1 MPVGVT
7 YDELFVKV
15 APHPDQVYRSRIEQ
29 KQEHELRMRRR
40 RYQFTE
46 GMFNGAGGT
55 MDPMLERLLLARMA
69 ERPEDTDYVINV
81 IRSEAGT
88 RVQMAVAAL
97 EALLAADQFQP
108 WQLQRIRE
116 TVTELLGAK
125 PGGSDE
131 GTGPST
137 PAVADGSSGAPR
149 PRPIEGR
156 SRTSRRDHPQPRRR
170 RR

>member
-1 MPVGVT
+1 
-7 YDELFVKV
+7 
-15 APHPDQVYRSRIEQ
+15 
-29 KQEHELRMRRR
+29 MRRR

-46 GMFNGAGGT
+46 GMFSGAGGS

-69 ERPEDTDYVINV
+69 ERPDDTDYVINV

-125 PGGSDE
+125 PGGVGRGYDPAYAGAGRRLRGSAAPTTDR
-131 GTGPST
+131 GPEPDQS
-137 PAVADGSSGAPR
+137 PGC
-149 PRPIEGR
+149 
-156 SRTSRRDHPQPRRR
+156 HPQPRRR